1 MKETGFKFF
10 KQGVERDLNNAERY
24 IPVESSIIDACK
36 EVREMQA
43 GRLSEP
49 SLEDFFVEMN
59 NLVEQEKFNES
70 NSYKTIQKRH

>member
-1 MKETGFKFF
+1 MNIE
-10 KQGVERDLNNAERY
+10 ERY